1 MRVVP
6 NYRRY
11 EPAGG
16 CRAPPES
23 DIICGLCGYDIG
35 PEEEMA
41 FRLDQVCHL
50 RCLEEWEDAGGGE
63 ERDGE

>member
-16 CRAPPES
+16 FRAPPES

-41 FRLDQVCHL
+41 FRLDQVD
-50 RCLEEWEDAGGGE
+50 RKSVV
-63 ERDGE
+63 